1 MTGQLAGTGGESLA
15 RGVLSAL
22 LDKYENSEAFRKG
35 EPTQARIQLR
45 FTDSLVP
52 GYASGRLDPDDRT
65 ALHHT
70 LVTMADSGFID
81 LKWVKFEEGNILERV
96 YLKWERIHDIYA
108 YLGRTPQ
115 RQKLS
120 AFTAEMEQ
128 WLEGLVGEDLP
139 GEGAG
144 GERFVDRE
152 WPGEGE
158 VRPGEG
164 EDLLDDGLPGGG
176 EGLLDD
182 DLPGGSERLPH
193 GGLAEAWRFLLNW
206 ADDVLSFVHERGRI
220 PSSLIPEED
229 GTRALLLRALAGL
242 VRMRERS
249 LPVRLFSKREL
260 GNSKVFEKQV
270 QSHVIRLVRRYWSV
284 GHPQDIEAP
293 DDDATLLRELG
304 IESGHEDITFCGPIR
319 LRYQGTEATEATEEI
334 DASVFPY
341 GLAID
346 ASDVHRITITE
357 ARVSRILTIENKAN
371 YRAYVRHHRQ
381 SDELVVY
388 LGGFASPAQRVFLRL
403 LRDFLRG
410 RVSEVGQESVALGT
424 MSVRALDRA
433 GCDLAALDLAG
444 LDKGLS
450 RADASDQPTVL
461 HHWGDLDYGGIL
473 ILQNLRNSCWPE
485 AVPWRMEPEL
495 LDEYIDYVE
504 SIDDAYRTKLERLL
518 ESDVYAWAHPL
529 IQRILTLG
537 ATLEQEALLLSD

>member
-1 MTGQLAGTGGESLA
+1 MGGESLA

-52 GYASGRLDPDDRT
+52 GYASGRLDPDDRS
-65 ALHHT
+65 ALHT
-70 LVTMADSGFID
+70 ALVTMADGGFID

-96 YLKWERIHDIYA
+96 YLKWEQINDIYE
-108 YLGRTPQ
+108 YLGRTSQ

-120 AFTAEMEQ
+120 AFTVEMEQ
-128 WLEGLVGEDLP
+128 WLRGLVGVGLVDSGLL

-144 GERFVDRE
+144 GKVRLGA
-152 WPGEGE
+152 GEA
-158 VRPGEG
+158 
-164 EDLLDDGLPGGG
+164 LLDEGLAPGG
-176 EGLLDD
+176 EGMPNGS
-182 DLPGGSERLPH
+182 LP
-193 GGLAEAWRFLLNW
+193 EAWRFLLNW
-206 ADDVLSFVHERGRI
+206 ADDILSFVHERGRI
-220 PSSLIPEED
+220 PSSLIPDED

-242 VRMRERS
+242 VRARGQS

-260 GNSKVFEKQV
+260 GNSKVFERQV
-270 QSHVIRLVRRYWSV
+270 QSHVIRLVRRYWSI
-284 GHPQDIEAP
+284 GHPLDVEAP
-293 DDDATLLRELG
+293 DDNATLLRELG

-319 LRYQGTEATEATEEI
+319 FRYQGTVAAEDI

-346 ASDVHRITITE
+346 ASDVHRIAITE
-357 ARVSRILTIENKAN
+357 ASISRILTIENKAN
-371 YRAYVRHHRQ
+371 YRAYVRGHRQ

-388 LGGFASPAQRVFLRL
+388 LGGFASPAQRAFLRL
-403 LRDFLRG
+403 LRNFLRG
-410 RVSEVGQESVALGT
+410 TASEVGEKSAT
-424 MSVRALDRA
+424 SDMASIRELDK
-433 GCDLAALDLAG
+433 AG
-444 LDKGLS
+444 LDKGVS
-450 RADASDQPTVL
+450 RADVSDQPTVF

-485 AVPWRMEPEL
+485 AMPWRMEPEV
-495 LDEYIDYVE
+495 LDEYIDYAE
-504 SIDDAYRTKLERLL
+504 PIDDAYRTKLTRLL

-537 ATLEQEALLLSD
+537 ATLEQEALLLGD